1 MAASTFEKADFP
13 RVQAGSK
20 METEPGLPTNV
31 SGDVYLQQKKWR
43 SYLCHKSWDYLSQ
56 RYKNWC
62 FAPKTCSCKKQA
74 FMFECF
80 EFSLSFET
88 TK

>member
-31 SGDVYLQQKKWR
+31 SGDVYLQQKK
-43 SYLCHKSWDYLSQ
+43 
-56 RYKNWC
+56 
-62 FAPKTCSCKKQA
+62 
-74 FMFECF
+74 
-80 EFSLSFET
+80 
-88 TK
+88 